1 VDAGD
6 LIVTADTAETH
17 ARLEAAVGALLA
29 RGAVPV
35 VIGGGH
41 DLTFATVAALAR
53 HAGGR
58 VPADDAERRRGG
70 TSGCGGV
77 SIDAHLDVRP
87 VREGRIT
94 SGTPFRRALEAL
106 PSFTGE
112 RFVVL
117 GPHGNR
123 NARAHVE
130 WLRARGGQILS
141 LAEAR
146 QLGAAAAMETAL
158 DRAGG
163 ASRASTIRLFVSLDI
178 DAAAQAF
185 APGCSAP
192 SADGFAPGELL
203 TFAFLAGRH
212 PGVACFDVMEVNPRF
227 DHDDRTAALAA
238 AAIVHFLFGVAQRK
252 QEARG

>member
-6 LIVTADTAETH
+6 VIPAAETGETH
-17 ARLEAAVGALLA
+17 DRLEAAVGALLA
-29 RGAVPV
+29 RGLGAADAIRWGPPGAPRTLVPV

-53 HAGGR
+53 HTGG
-58 VPADDAERRRGG
+58 PL
-70 TSGCGGV
+70 GGV

-87 VREGRIT
+87 VRDGRIT
-94 SGTPFRRALEAL
+94 SGTPFRRALEAF
-106 PSFTGE
+106 PSFAGE

-130 WLRARGGQILS
+130 WLRARGGQILT

-146 QLGAAAAMETAL
+146 RLGATAAMETAL
-158 DRAGG
+158 ARAAGG
-163 ASRASTIRLFVSLDI
+163 DAALFVSLDI

-212 PGVACFDVMEVNPRF
+212 PRVACFDVMEVNPRF

-238 AAIVHFLFGVAQRK
+238 AAIVQFLFGVADRGRD
-252 QEARG
+252 ARG